1 MNRVSEDSKTLFYMK
16 RSAAGAVKKE
26 LYKIVN
32 EVPLTIDQ
40 AYEALVFFFV
50 DEDVIDA
57 WTQLLNK
64 LKIEQTNKEQGMYLP
79 EGTRKKFI
87 RYLTIQASKLFTEKF
102 DTTSRLLIR
111 GATDMDD
118 TLSWFLKW
126 PQCMIS
132 NFKETGCY
140 GCIEG
145 VPRSGKTSLACTFM
159 PMFNEVYGFDILTNV
174 KIKDAPE
181 YIYYVK
187 KLSELVKLMDE
198 KKEWICIL
206 DETAT
211 FAYKKLAL
219 KTENIDFENLGR
231 FIGKMGG
238 RLLMITHSFEM
249 DIPSQLQTWMSERY
263 KKLDKQV
270 LKIDLGGKNY
280 KAHKVVSDI
289 PDTELKF
296 VTEDITSLQ
305 FDISI
310 YKMLQRIQDGVS
322 VKKALEEQLSEK
334 DNKVSNGGGDR
345 LRKVREV
352 KQKVGIKVKDGG
364 MKVKEAIKAVAEEI
378 GQSEN
383 YTRDLY
389 YN

>member
-1 MNRVSEDSKTLFYMK
+1 MSEDSKTLFYMK
-16 RSAAGAVKKE
+16 RSAAGAVKKA

-32 EVPLTIDQ
+32 EIPLTIDQ
-40 AYEALVFFFV
+40 AYESLVFFFV

-57 WTQLLNK
+57 WTQLLNN
-64 LKIEQTNKEQGMYLP
+64 LKVSQVNQEKGMYLP
-79 EGTRKKFI
+79 EKMRKKFI
-87 RYLTIQASKLFTEKF
+87 RYLTIQSSKLFTEKF

-118 TLSWFLKW
+118 RLNWFLKW
-126 PQCMIS
+126 PQCIIS
-132 NFKETGCY
+132 NFKDIGCY

-145 VPRSGKTSLACTFM
+145 VPRSGKTSMACTFM
-159 PMFNEVYGFDILTNV
+159 PMFNKYYGFDVLTNI
-174 KIKDAPE
+174 KIDDAPD

-187 KLSELVKLMDE
+187 KLSDLVKLMDE
-198 KKEWICIL
+198 RKDWICIL

-249 DIPSQLQTWMSERY
+249 DIPTQLQTWMSERY
-263 KKLDKQV
+263 KKLDKETMR
-270 LKIDLGGKNY
+270 IDLAGANY
-280 KAHKVVSDI
+280 KAHKI
-289 PDTELKF
+289 IEGLPDTELLF

-310 YKMLQRIQDGVS
+310 YRMLQRIQDGVS
-322 VKKALEEQLSEK
+322 VNTALNEQIEQRNHK
-334 DNKVSNGGGDR
+334 DNNISDRQSIAKNIKELVSKKVNSGDIR
-345 LRKVREV
+345 
-352 KQKVGIKVKDGG
+352 
-364 MKVKEAIKAVAEEI
+364 VKEAIKEVAKEL
-378 GQSEN
+378 SKPWTS
-383 YTRDLY
+383 TRDLY
-389 YN
+389 YS

>member
-1 MNRVSEDSKTLFYMK
+1 MTEEGKTLFYMK
-16 RSAAGAVKKE
+16 RSAAGAVKKA

-32 EVPLTIDQ
+32 EIPLTIDQ

-64 LKIEQTNKEQGMYLP
+64 LKVDQVNSEQGMFVP
-79 EGTRKKFI
+79 EKTRKKFI
-87 RYLTIQASKLFTEKF
+87 RYLTIQSSKLFTETF

-118 TLSWFLKW
+118 RLNWFLKW

-159 PMFNEVYGFDILTNV
+159 PMFSDIYKFDILTNI
-174 KIKDAPE
+174 KIKDAPD

-187 KLSELVKLMDE
+187 KLSDLVKLMDE
-198 KKEWICIL
+198 LDQWICIL

-231 FIGKMGG
+231 FVGKMGG

-249 DIPSQLQTWMSERY
+249 DIPTQLQTWMSERY
-263 KKLDKQV
+263 KKLEKTV
-270 LKIDLGGKNY
+270 MKIDLAGANY
-280 KAHKVVSDI
+280 KAHKLVDNI
-289 PDTELKF
+289 PDTELQF
-296 VTEDITSLQ
+296 ITEDITSLQ

-310 YKMLQRIQDGVS
+310 YRMLQRIQDGVS
-322 VKKALEEQLSEK
+322 VKVALDEQLREK
-334 DNKVSNGGGDR
+334 GKKDINDSTKERLKELGRLLSSGIKGKEYNKVMIEYNKLKGN
-345 LRKVREV
+345 VRNTPLPH
-352 KQKVGIKVKDGG
+352 D
-364 MKVKEAIKAVAEEI
+364 
-378 GQSEN
+378 
-383 YTRDLY
+383 
-389 YN
+389 

>member
-1 MNRVSEDSKTLFYMK
+1 MSEEGKTLFYMK
-16 RSAAGAVKKE
+16 RSAAGAVKKA

-32 EVPLTIDQ
+32 EIPLTIDQ

-64 LKIEQTNKEQGMYLP
+64 LKVDQVHQEQGMYLP
-79 EGTRKKFI
+79 ESTRKKFI
-87 RYLTIQASKLFTEKF
+87 RYLTIQSSKLFTEKF

-118 TLSWFLKW
+118 KLNWFLKW
-126 PQCMIS
+126 PQCIIS
-132 NFKETGCY
+132 NFRETGCY
-140 GCIEG
+140 GCVEG
-145 VPRSGKTSLACTFM
+145 VPRSGKTSIACTFM
-159 PMFNEVYGFDILTNV
+159 PMFNEYYGFDILTN
-174 KIKDAPE
+174 IKFKEKPD
-181 YIYYVK
+181 YVYYVK
-187 KLSELVKLMDE
+187 KLSDLVKLMDE

-249 DIPSQLQTWMSERY
+249 DIPTQLQTWMSERY
-263 KKLDKQV
+263 KKLEKGV
-270 LKIDLGGKNY
+270 MKIDLVGANY
-280 KAHKVVSDI
+280 KAHKVIDGI

-296 VTEDITSLQ
+296 ITEDITSLQ

-322 VKKALEEQLSEK
+322 VSEALNEQIDERNHKSSSITDRQAVAKDIKRLVEK
-334 DNKVSNGGGDR
+334 
-345 LRKVREV
+345 
-352 KQKVGIKVKDGG
+352 KVKSGSI
-364 MKVKEAIKAVAEEI
+364 MIKQAIKEVANELSK
-378 GQSEN
+378 SEN

-389 YN
+389 YS

>member
-1 MNRVSEDSKTLFYMK
+1 MSEENKTLFLMK
-16 RSAAGAVKKE
+16 RSAAGAVKKK
-26 LYKIVN
+26 LSQIIN
-32 EVPLTIDQ
+32 AIPLTIDE
-40 AYEALVFFFV
+40 AYDGLVFFFV
-50 DEDVIDA
+50 DEDVIDS

-64 LKIEQTNKEQGMYLP
+64 LKMEQHLEETGMYVP
-79 EGTRKKFI
+79 EHIRKKFI

-111 GATDMDD
+111 GATDTDD
-118 TLSWFLKW
+118 VLNWFLKW
-126 PQCMIS
+126 PECILS
-132 NFKETGCY
+132 NFKDNGCY

-159 PMFNEVYGFDILTNV
+159 PIFHEAFGLEIITNI
-174 KIKDAPE
+174 KIKDQPD
-181 YIYYVK
+181 YIHYTT
-187 KLSELVKLMDE
+187 KLSSLVKLMDE
-198 KKEWICIL
+198 KKRWVCIL

-249 DIPSQLQTWMSERY
+249 DIPTQLQTWMSERY
-263 KKLDKQV
+263 KKLDSTTV
-270 LKIDLGGKNY
+270 RIDLAGKNY
-280 KAHKVVSDI
+280 KAHKLIEGV

-310 YKMLQRIQDGVS
+310 SKMLARVQDGVS
-322 VKKALEEQLSEK
+322 VSTALNEQLAYRNNTERIAQL
-334 DNKVSNGGGDR
+334 KVMIGS
-345 LRKVREV
+345 
-352 KQKVGIKVKDGG
+352 GIKGEEWKRARAELNELLSVGGKKD
-364 MKVKEAIKAVAEEI
+364 
-378 GQSEN
+378 
-383 YTRDLY
+383 D
-389 YN
+389 

>member
-1 MNRVSEDSKTLFYMK
+1 MAEDSKTLFYMK
-16 RSAAGAVKKE
+16 RSAAGAVKKK
-26 LYKIVN
+26 LY
-32 EVPLTIDQ
+32 EVTNQIPLTIDE

-64 LKIEQTNKEQGMYLP
+64 LKVEQHQNEKGMYLP
-79 EGTRKKFI
+79 EKVRKKFI

-118 TLSWFLKW
+118 KLNWFLKW
-126 PQCMIS
+126 PQCIIS

-140 GCIEG
+140 GCVEG

-159 PMFNEVYGFDILTNV
+159 PMFKEHYGLDILTNV
-174 KIKDAPE
+174 KINNAPD
-181 YIYYVK
+181 YIHYSQ
-187 KLSELVKLMDE
+187 KLSNLVRDMDE
-198 KKEWICIL
+198 YQHWICIL

-249 DIPSQLQTWMSERY
+249 DIPTQLQTWMSERY
-263 KKLDKQV
+263 KKLDKET
-270 LKIDLGGKNY
+270 LRIDLGGKHY
-280 KAHKVVSDI
+280 KAHKVIEGV
-289 PDTELKF
+289 PDADLEF

-305 FDISI
+305 FDVSIS
-310 YKMLQRIQDGVS
+310 KLLSRIQDGVS
-322 VKKALEEQLSEK
+322 VQVALDDQLEIKEK
-334 DNKVSNGGGDR
+334 DRRIAELKRGIGGRLKGKEYKEAKAELDR
-345 LRKVREV
+345 LLDERGR
-352 KQKVGIKVKDGG
+352 
-364 MKVKEAIKAVAEEI
+364 
-378 GQSEN
+378 
-383 YTRDLY
+383 
-389 YN
+389 